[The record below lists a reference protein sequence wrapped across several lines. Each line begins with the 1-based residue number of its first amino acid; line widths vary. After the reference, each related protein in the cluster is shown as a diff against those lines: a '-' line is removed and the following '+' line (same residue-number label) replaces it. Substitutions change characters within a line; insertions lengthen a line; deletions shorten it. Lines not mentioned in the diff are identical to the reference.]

1 MKSNVERVDD
11 TTVKLS
17 ITVEASRVGE
27 AIDSAARRVGA
38 EVKVPGFRPGRVP
51 RRVLES
57 RVGKEALVSEAARD
71 ALPSFYAEAVRA
83 EQLDVVGPPEFD
95 VTTFSDGQDA
105 EFAATVEVRPDIT
118 VPDYAGLQ
126 VPYPDWEVTEADVDA
141 QLDQLRERFAE
152 LETVQRPVQTGD
164 YAVITVTGERD
175 GQQVE
180 EASVTDLLY
189 RVAPEKTS
197 QGEASQNEQ
206 SELDR
211 NLLGAQAGAILK
223 FRDTLGDDYGED
235 LAGAEVDFTAIVK
248 EVKHANLPD
257 LDDDFAVTA
266 SEFDT
271 IDELR
276 DELRSTLTT
285 QKLDYARSALRGR
298 VVEAVS
304 ELVDV
309 ALPSGLVQQDVQLR
323 LGRLAHQAEQY
334 DISLEQFLSAAGG
347 VEQAVGQ
354 LEDEARKTVKAQLV
368 LDAIGKQAGID
379 VEQGDLGAE
388 VARQAARLGRPPQE
402 LAEYMTHPDR
412 LAALVSDAFRRKT
425 IDHVLES
432 VQVLGAPSDPDPDPA
447 ATPDPAEP
455 PDTVAASAAAE
466 DSAAAEEA

>member
-1 MKSNVERVDD
+1 VKSTVERVDD

-17 ITVEASRVGE
+17 ITVEADRVGA
-27 AIDSAARRVGA
+27 AIDSAARRLGA

-57 RVGKEALVSEAARD
+57 RVGKETLVSEAARD

-83 EQLDVVGPPEFD
+83 EQLEVVGPPEFD

-105 EFAATVEVRPDIT
+105 EFAATVEVRPDVA

-126 VPYPDWEVTEADVDA
+126 IPHPDWEVTDADVDA

-152 LETVQRPVQTGD
+152 LETVQRPVRAGD

-175 GQQVE
+175 GQRVE
-180 EASVTDLLY
+180 DASVNDLLY
-189 RVAPEKTS
+189 RVGEPPQSGQS
-197 QGEASQNEQ
+197 QGGEEPEAQ

-211 NLLGAQAGAILK
+211 NLLGASAGAILK

-276 DELRSTLTT
+276 DELRSTLTA

-304 ELVDV
+304 ELVEV
-309 ALPSGLVQQDVQLR
+309 ALPSGLVQQEVRFR
-323 LGRLAHQAEQY
+323 LGRLSHQAEQY
-334 DISLEQFLSAAGG
+334 GMSLEQFLSAAGG
-347 VEQAVGQ
+347 VEQAVSE

-368 LDAIGKQAGID
+368 LDAIGKEVKID
-379 VEQGDLGAE
+379 VTQADLGTE
-388 VARQAARLGRPPQE
+388 MTRQATRLGRPPKE

-412 LAALVSDAFRRKT
+412 IAALVSDTFRRKA
-425 IDHVLES
+425 IDHVLET
-432 VQVLGAPSDPDPDPA
+432 VQVLGSPPEPDP
-447 ATPDPAEP
+447 T
-455 PDTVAASAAAE
+455 
-466 DSAAAEEA
+466 EA

>member
-1 MKSNVERVDD
+1 VKSNVERVDD

-334 DISLEQFLSAAGG
+334 DMSLEQFLSAVGG

-466 DSAAAEEA
+466 EA

>member
-432 VQVLGAPSDPDPDPA
+432 VQVLGAPPDPDPDPA

>member
-1 MKSNVERVDD
+1 MKSTVERVDD

-17 ITVEASRVGE
+17 ITVEADRVGA
-27 AIDSAARRVGA
+27 AIDSAARRLGA

-57 RVGKEALVSEAARD
+57 RVGKETLVSEAARD

-83 EQLDVVGPPEFD
+83 EQLEVVGPPEFD

-105 EFAATVEVRPDIT
+105 EFAATVEVRPDVA

-126 VPYPDWEVTEADVDA
+126 IPHPDWEVTDADVDA

-152 LETVQRPVQTGD
+152 LETVQRPVRAGD

-175 GQQVE
+175 GQRVE
-180 EASVTDLLY
+180 DASVNDLLY
-189 RVAPEKTS
+189 RVGEPPQSGQS
-197 QGEASQNEQ
+197 QGGEEPEAQ

-211 NLLGAQAGAILK
+211 NLLGASAGAILK

-235 LAGAEVDFTAIVK
+235 LAGAEVDLTAIVK

-276 DELRSTLTT
+276 DELRSTLTA

-304 ELVDV
+304 ELVEV
-309 ALPSGLVQQDVQLR
+309 ALPSGLVQQEVRFR
-323 LGRLAHQAEQY
+323 LGRLSHQAEQY
-334 DISLEQFLSAAGG
+334 GMSLEQFLSAAGG
-347 VEQAVGQ
+347 VEQAVSE

-368 LDAIGKQAGID
+368 LDAIGKEVKID
-379 VEQGDLGAE
+379 VTQADLGTE
-388 VARQAARLGRPPQE
+388 MTRQATRLGRPPKE

-412 LAALVSDAFRRKT
+412 IAALVSDAFRRKT

-432 VQVLGAPSDPDPDPA
+432 VQVLGSPPEPDPTGA
-447 ATPDPAEP
+447 
-455 PDTVAASAAAE
+455 
-466 DSAAAEEA
+466 

>member
-276 DELRSTLTT
+276 DELRSTLTA

-304 ELVDV
+304 ELVEV
-309 ALPSGLVQQDVQLR
+309 ALPSGLVQQEVRFR
-323 LGRLAHQAEQY
+323 LGRLSHQAEQY
-334 DISLEQFLSAAGG
+334 GMSLEQFLSAAGG
-347 VEQAVGQ
+347 VEQAVSE

-368 LDAIGKQAGID
+368 LDAIGKEVKID
-379 VEQGDLGAE
+379 VTQADLGTE
-388 VARQAARLGRPPQE
+388 MTRQATRLGRPPKE

-412 LAALVSDAFRRKT
+412 IAALVSDAFRRKT

-432 VQVLGAPSDPDPDPA
+432 VQVLGSPPEPDPTGA
-447 ATPDPAEP
+447 
-455 PDTVAASAAAE
+455 
-466 DSAAAEEA
+466 

>member
-334 DISLEQFLSAAGG
+334 DMSLEQFLSAAGG

>member
-1 MKSNVERVDD
+1 MKSTVERVDD

-17 ITVEASRVGE
+17 ITVEADRVGA
-27 AIDSAARRVGA
+27 AIDSAARRLGA

-57 RVGKEALVSEAARD
+57 RVGKETLVSEAARD

-83 EQLDVVGPPEFD
+83 EQLEVVGPPEFD

-105 EFAATVEVRPDIT
+105 EFAATVEVRPDVA

-126 VPYPDWEVTEADVDA
+126 IPHPDWEVTDADVDA

-152 LETVQRPVQTGD
+152 LETVQRPVRAGD

-175 GQQVE
+175 GQRVE
-180 EASVTDLLY
+180 DASVNDLLY
-189 RVAPEKTS
+189 RVGEPPQSGQS
-197 QGEASQNEQ
+197 QGGEEPEAQ

-211 NLLGAQAGAILK
+211 NLLGASAGAILK

-276 DELRSTLTT
+276 DELRSTLTA

-304 ELVDV
+304 ELVEV
-309 ALPSGLVQQDVQLR
+309 ALPSGLVQQEVRFR
-323 LGRLAHQAEQY
+323 LGRLSHQAEQY
-334 DISLEQFLSAAGG
+334 GMSLEQFLSAAGG
-347 VEQAVGQ
+347 VEQAVSE

-368 LDAIGKQAGID
+368 LDAIGKEVKID
-379 VEQGDLGAE
+379 VTQADLGTE
-388 VARQAARLGRPPQE
+388 MTRQATRLGRPPKE

-412 LAALVSDAFRRKT
+412 IAALVSDAFRRKT

-432 VQVLGAPSDPDPDPA
+432 VQVLGSPPEPDPTGA
-447 ATPDPAEP
+447 
-455 PDTVAASAAAE
+455 
-466 DSAAAEEA
+466 